1 MVRQLRKSSL
11 GRGMGKSGHYA
22 HQITKLFVF
31 LTGRR
36 EMIAFF
42 NIFLLMS
49 DRSSEHTRTMFPDD
63 ETMQC

>member
-1 MVRQLRKSSL
+1 MRQLRKSSL

-22 HQITKLFVF
+22 HQITKLFV
-31 LTGRR
+31 LLIGRR

-49 DRSSEHTRTMFPDD
+49 ERSSGPTQEQRSQMTRQM
-63 ETMQC
+63 